1 MKYLLGLMIAG
12 LSVSALA
19 NENPLIKNF
28 ECTVQDC
35 NLLCV
40 NTVNQWM
47 KIEEGAKTIIVSYYD
62 NGNTEFLLK
71 RGVSGDKIVLIGPNN
86 LQCKIDGIK

>member
-1 MKYLLGLMIAG
+1 M
-12 LSVSALA
+12 
-19 NENPLIKNF
+19 
-28 ECTVQDC
+28 
-35 NLLCV
+35 
-40 NTVNQWM
+40 NTANQWM

>member
-1 MKYLLGLMIAG
+1 MKYLLGLMIAV

-19 NENPLIKNF
+19 NENPLIKKI
-28 ECTVQDC
+28 ECAVQDC
-35 NLLCV
+35 NLLCM
-40 NTVNQWM
+40 NTANQWM

-86 LQCKIDGIK
+86 LQCKIDGIQ